1 LAPFGFLFG
10 NRILSKP
17 APPPPTNLQLRP
29 GHPQTKRTAQD
40 WPVESFQDWLKDLAT
55 IVKNRVQPR
64 LKSIPPFDVTTRP
77 TPAQQHAL
85 QLLGA
90 SL

>member
-1 LAPFGFLFG
+1 MNHLGLPV
-10 NRILSKP
+10 SE
-17 APPPPTNLQLRP
+17 T
-29 GHPQTKRTAQD
+29 QD

-64 LKSIPPFDVTTRP
+64 LKSIPAFDVTTRP

-85 QLLGA
+85 ELLGA